1 MKFRLFAASI
11 LALVTSVTLTALPAT
26 SHEQLVDQ
34 EPKSGQVLEAGIA
47 EVRLSF
53 SDDLISL
60 DNSAGSE
67 IVILDENQNPVNNG
81 CAVIDA
87 RTAIARADI
96 DTPGTYQVGW
106 RVVSGD
112 GHPISGNF
120 SFVVEN
126 NSGYIADPDYL
137 FTECAN
143 PYNPESLVVESQTPE
158 YLYWFLWASLP
169 LAAVGLFLLLRSK
182 NKSSG
187 DNRKHPEQKTEN

>member
-11 LALVTSVTLTALPAT
+11 LALVTSVTLTALPAS

-67 IVILDENQNPVNNG
+67 IVILDSNQNPVNNG

-112 GHPISGNF
+112 GHPISGSF

-143 PYNPESLVVESQTPE
+143 PYDPESLVVESQTPE
-158 YLYWFLWASLP
+158 YLYWLLWASLP

-187 DNRKHPEQKTEN
+187 DNRKDPEQKTEN

>member
-1 MKFRLFAASI
+1 MKFRLFAASM
-11 LALVTSVTLTALPAT
+11 LALVTTLTLTALPAT

-34 EPKSGQVLEAGIA
+34 EPKPGQILEAGIA
-47 EVRLSF
+47 EVKLSF

-67 IVILDENQNPVNNG
+67 IVILDSNQNPVNNG

-96 DTPGTYQVGW
+96 DAPGTYQVGW

-112 GHPISGNF
+112 GHPISGSF

-126 NSGYIADPDYL
+126 NSGYTADPDYL

-143 PYNPESLVVESQTPE
+143 PYDPESSSDETQSPE
-158 YLYWFLWASLP
+158 YLYWLLWASIP
-169 LAAVGLFLLLRSK
+169 LAALGLFLLLRSK
-182 NKSSG
+182 NKGSG
-187 DNRKHPEQKTEN
+187 NNRKDPEKKTEN

>member
-67 IVILDENQNPVNNG
+67 IVILDSNQNPVNNG

-158 YLYWFLWASLP
+158 YLYWLLWASLP

-187 DNRKHPEQKTEN
+187 DNRKGPEQKTEN

>member
-158 YLYWFLWASLP
+158 YLYWLLWASLP

-187 DNRKHPEQKTEN
+187 DNRKGPEQKTEN

>member
-11 LALVTSVTLTALPAT
+11 LALVTSVTLTALPAS

-34 EPKSGQVLEAGIA
+34 EPKSGQVLEAGIS

-67 IVILDENQNPVNNG
+67 IVILDSNQNPVNNG

-112 GHPISGNF
+112 GHPISGSF

-143 PYNPESLVVESQTPE
+143 PYDPESLVVESQTPE

-187 DNRKHPEQKTEN
+187 DNRKDPEQKTEN

>member
-11 LALVTSVTLTALPAT
+11 LALVTSVTLTALPAS

-67 IVILDENQNPVNNG
+67 IVILDSNQNPVNNG

-112 GHPISGNF
+112 GHPISGSF

-126 NSGYIADPDYL
+126 NSGYIADPNYL

-187 DNRKHPEQKTEN
+187 DNRKDPEQKTEN

>member
-67 IVILDENQNPVNNG
+67 IVILDSNQNPVNNG

-143 PYNPESLVVESQTPE
+143 PYDPESLVVESQTPE
-158 YLYWFLWASLP
+158 YVYWLLWASLP

-187 DNRKHPEQKTEN
+187 DNRKDPEQKTEN

>member
-67 IVILDENQNPVNNG
+67 IVILDSNQNPVNNG

-112 GHPISGNF
+112 GHPISGSF

-143 PYNPESLVVESQTPE
+143 PYDPESLVVESQTPE

-187 DNRKHPEQKTEN
+187 DNRKDPEQKTEN

>member
-1 MKFRLFAASI
+1 MKFRLFAAST
-11 LALVTSVTLTALPAT
+11 LALVPTVMMTALPAT

-34 EPKSGQVLEAGIA
+34 EPKTGQILEAGIA
-47 EVRLSF
+47 EVKLSF

-60 DNSAGSE
+60 ENSAGSE
-67 IVILDENQNPVNNG
+67 IVILDSNQNPVNNG
-81 CAVIDA
+81 CAVIDG

-96 DTPGTYQVGW
+96 DRPGTYQVGW

-112 GHPISGNF
+112 GHPISGSF

-126 NSGYIADPDYL
+126 NAGYIADPDYL

-143 PYNPESLVVESQTPE
+143 PYNPETLDVEVQTPAS
-158 YLYWFLWASLP
+158 LYWLLWGSLP

-187 DNRKHPEQKTEN
+187 NNRKDPEEKTEN

>member
-67 IVILDENQNPVNNG
+67 IVILDSNQNPVNNG

-112 GHPISGNF
+112 GHPISGSF

-187 DNRKHPEQKTEN
+187 DNRKDPEQKTEN

>member
-11 LALVTSVTLTALPAT
+11 LALVTSVTLTALPAS

-67 IVILDENQNPVNNG
+67 IVILDSNQNPVNNG

-112 GHPISGNF
+112 GHPISGSF

-126 NSGYIADPDYL
+126 NSGYIADPNYL

-158 YLYWFLWASLP
+158 YLYWLLWASLP

-187 DNRKHPEQKTEN
+187 DNRKDPEQKTEN

>member
-1 MKFRLFAASI
+1 MKFRLFAASM
-11 LALVTSVTLTALPAT
+11 LALATTLTLTALPANA
-26 SHEQLVDQ
+26 HEQLVDQ
-34 EPKSGQVLEAGIA
+34 EPKPGQILEAGIA
-47 EVRLSF
+47 EVKLSF

-67 IVILDENQNPVNNG
+67 IVILDSNQNPVNNG

-96 DTPGTYQVGW
+96 DTPGTYEVGW

-112 GHPISGNF
+112 GHPISGSF

-143 PYNPESLVVESQTPE
+143 PYDPESLAVETQTPE
-158 YLYWFLWASLP
+158 YLYWLLWASIP

-182 NKSSG
+182 NKGSG
-187 DNRKHPEQKTEN
+187 NNRKDPEKKTKN

>member
-112 GHPISGNF
+112 GHPISGSF

-143 PYNPESLVVESQTPE
+143 PYDPESLVVESQTPE
-158 YLYWFLWASLP
+158 YLYWLLWASLP

>member
-112 GHPISGNF
+112 GHPISGSF

-158 YLYWFLWASLP
+158 YVYWLLWASLP

>member
-11 LALVTSVTLTALPAT
+11 LALVTSVTLTALPAS

-34 EPKSGQVLEAGIA
+34 EPKSGQVLEAGIS

-67 IVILDENQNPVNNG
+67 IVILDSNQNPVNNG

-87 RTAIARADI
+87 RTAIARANI

-112 GHPISGNF
+112 GHPISGSF

-126 NSGYIADPDYL
+126 NSGYIADPNYL

-143 PYNPESLVVESQTPE
+143 PYNPESLVVASQTPE

-187 DNRKHPEQKTEN
+187 DNRKDPEQKTEN

>member
-1 MKFRLFAASI
+1 MKFRLFAASM
-11 LALVTSVTLTALPAT
+11 LALATTLALTALPAT
-26 SHEQLVDQ
+26 AHEQLVDQ
-34 EPKSGQVLEAGIA
+34 EPKPGQILEAGIA
-47 EVRLSF
+47 EVKLSF

-67 IVILDENQNPVNNG
+67 IVILDSNQNPVNNG
-81 CAVIDA
+81 CAAIDA

-112 GHPISGNF
+112 GHPISGSF

-137 FTECAN
+137 FTDCAN
-143 PYNPESLVVESQTPE
+143 PYDPASLAADTQTPE
-158 YLYWFLWASLP
+158 YLYWLLWASIP
-169 LAAVGLFLLLRSK
+169 MAALGLFLLLRSK
-182 NKSSG
+182 NKGSG
-187 DNRKHPEQKTEN
+187 NNRKDPEKKTEN

>member
-1 MKFRLFAASI
+1 MKFRLFAASM
-11 LALVTSVTLTALPAT
+11 LALATTLTLTALPANA
-26 SHEQLVDQ
+26 HEQLVDQ
-34 EPKSGQVLEAGIA
+34 EPKPGQILEAGIA
-47 EVRLSF
+47 EVKLSF

-67 IVILDENQNPVNNG
+67 IVILDSNQNPVNNG

-96 DTPGTYQVGW
+96 DTPGTYEVGW

-112 GHPISGNF
+112 GHPISGSF

-143 PYNPESLVVESQTPE
+143 PYDPELLAVETKTPG
-158 YLYWFLWASLP
+158 YLYWLLWASIP

-187 DNRKHPEQKTEN
+187 NNRKDPEKKTKN

>member
-11 LALVTSVTLTALPAT
+11 LALVTSVTLTALPAS

-34 EPKSGQVLEAGIA
+34 EPKPGQVLEAGIA

-67 IVILDENQNPVNNG
+67 IVILDSNQNPVNNG

-112 GHPISGNF
+112 GHPISGSF

-187 DNRKHPEQKTEN
+187 DNRKDPEQKTEN

>member
-11 LALVTSVTLTALPAT
+11 LALVTSVTLTALPAS

-112 GHPISGNF
+112 GHPISGSF

-143 PYNPESLVVESQTPE
+143 PYDPESLVVESQTPE
-158 YLYWFLWASLP
+158 YLYWLLWASLP

-187 DNRKHPEQKTEN
+187 DNRKDPEQKTEN

>member
-11 LALVTSVTLTALPAT
+11 LALVTSVTLTALPAS

-34 EPKSGQVLEAGIA
+34 EPKSGQVLEAGIS

-60 DNSAGSE
+60 DNSAGSD
-67 IVILDENQNPVNNG
+67 IVILDSNQNPVNNG

-112 GHPISGNF
+112 GHPISGSF

-126 NSGYIADPDYL
+126 NSGYIADPNYL

-187 DNRKHPEQKTEN
+187 DNRKDPEQKTEN

>member
-11 LALVTSVTLTALPAT
+11 LALVTSVTLTALPAS

-34 EPKSGQVLEAGIA
+34 EPKSGQVLEAGIS

-67 IVILDENQNPVNNG
+67 IVILDSNQNPVNNG

-112 GHPISGNF
+112 GHPISGSF

-158 YLYWFLWASLP
+158 YLYWLLWASLP

-187 DNRKHPEQKTEN
+187 DNRKDPEQKTEN

>member
-11 LALVTSVTLTALPAT
+11 LALVTSVTLTALPAS

-34 EPKSGQVLEAGIA
+34 EPKPGQVLEAGIA

-67 IVILDENQNPVNNG
+67 IVILDSNQNPVNNG

-112 GHPISGNF
+112 GHPISGSF

-126 NSGYIADPDYL
+126 NSGYIADPNYL

-143 PYNPESLVVESQTPE
+143 PYNPESLVVASQTPE

-187 DNRKHPEQKTEN
+187 DNRKDPEQKTEN

>member
-26 SHEQLVDQ
+26 SHEQLVNQ

-158 YLYWFLWASLP
+158 YVYWLLWASLP

>member
-67 IVILDENQNPVNNG
+67 IVILDSNQNPVNNG

-143 PYNPESLVVESQTPE
+143 PYDLESLVAESQTLE
-158 YLYWFLWASLP
+158 YLYWLLWASLP

>member
-1 MKFRLFAASI
+1 MKFRLFAASM
-11 LALVTSVTLTALPAT
+11 LALVATVTLTALPAT
-26 SHEQLVDQ
+26 AHEQLVGQ
-34 EPKSGQVLEAGIA
+34 EPKPGQTLEAGIA
-47 EVRLSF
+47 EVKLSF

-60 DNSAGSE
+60 ENSAGSE
-67 IVILDENQNPVNNG
+67 IVILDSNQNPVNNG
-81 CAVIDA
+81 CAVIEG

-96 DTPGTYQVGW
+96 DKPGTYQVGW

-112 GHPISGNF
+112 GHPISGSF

-126 NSGYIADPDYL
+126 NAGYIADPDYL

-143 PYNPESLVVESQTPE
+143 PYDPESLAVEPETPE
-158 YLYWFLWASLP
+158 YLYWLLWASIP

-187 DNRKHPEQKTEN
+187 NNRKDPEKKTEN

>member
-11 LALVTSVTLTALPAT
+11 LALVTSVTLTALPAS

-34 EPKSGQVLEAGIA
+34 EPKSGQVLEAGIS

-67 IVILDENQNPVNNG
+67 IVILDSNQNPVNNG

-96 DTPGTYQVGW
+96 DTPGPYQVGW

-112 GHPISGNF
+112 GHPISGSF

-126 NSGYIADPDYL
+126 NSGYIADPNYL

-187 DNRKHPEQKTEN
+187 DNRKDPEQKTEN

>member
-11 LALVTSVTLTALPAT
+11 LALVTSVTLTALPAS

-34 EPKSGQVLEAGIA
+34 EPKSGQVLEAGIS

-106 RVVSGD
+106 RVVPGD
-112 GHPISGNF
+112 GHPISGSF

-158 YLYWFLWASLP
+158 YVYWLLWASLP

-187 DNRKHPEQKTEN
+187 DNRKDPEQKTEN

>member
-158 YLYWFLWASLP
+158 YVYWLLWASLP

>member
-11 LALVTSVTLTALPAT
+11 LALVTSVTLTALPAS

-112 GHPISGNF
+112 GHPISGSF

-143 PYNPESLVVESQTPE
+143 PYDPESLVVESQTPE
-158 YLYWFLWASLP
+158 YLYWLLWASLP

>member
-26 SHEQLVDQ
+26 SHEQLVNQ
-34 EPKSGQVLEAGIA
+34 EPKSGQVLEAGIS

-67 IVILDENQNPVNNG
+67 IVILDSNQNPVNNG

-112 GHPISGNF
+112 GHPISGSF

-126 NSGYIADPDYL
+126 NSGYIADPNYL

-187 DNRKHPEQKTEN
+187 DNRKDPEQKTEN

>member
-11 LALVTSVTLTALPAT
+11 LALVTSVTLTALPAS

-34 EPKSGQVLEAGIA
+34 EPKSGQVLEAGIS

-112 GHPISGNF
+112 GHPISGSF

-187 DNRKHPEQKTEN
+187 DNRKDPEQKTEN

>member
-67 IVILDENQNPVNNG
+67 IVILDSNQNPVNNG

-143 PYNPESLVVESQTPE
+143 PYVPESLVVESQTPE
-158 YLYWFLWASLP
+158 YVYWLLWASLP